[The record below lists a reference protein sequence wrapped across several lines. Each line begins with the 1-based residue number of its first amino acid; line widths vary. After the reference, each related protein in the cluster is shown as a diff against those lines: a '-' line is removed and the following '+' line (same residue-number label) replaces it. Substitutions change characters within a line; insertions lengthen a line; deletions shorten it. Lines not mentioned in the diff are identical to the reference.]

1 MNEPRIETLV
11 DKLTAAAAELAHED
25 ATVEPELLLDA
36 VELVN
41 GLKMEI
47 VNLEAICSNQRAELQ
62 RLRSYE
68 GVY

>member
-1 MNEPRIETLV
+1 MNERRIESLIET
-11 DKLTAAAAELAHED
+11 LTAAAAELAHED
-25 ATVEPELLLDA
+25 ARVEPELLLDA

-41 GLKMEI
+41 GLQMEI

-68 GVY
+68 GTY